1 MARQGVKKLQC
12 CGRGENR
19 RRASLNTTAPRRCE
33 CPNVE
38 PDPPGCVNM
47 KMCETFKK
55 EYICSWLF
63 LRPNAG
69 PVPMPKRSQVAV

>member
-38 PDPPGCVNM
+38 PDPPLPPPGCVHVHLS
-47 KMCETFKK
+47 KTFKK

-63 LRPNAG
+63 
-69 PVPMPKRSQVAV
+69 